1 MDDFAPMEAAA
12 QFMATFPHSWFVS
25 GGWAIDLFV
34 NQVTRP
40 HSDVEIGLFR
50 EHQGALRAQLAGWKL
65 TKSDVLRPEG
75 AAWVPWNEDDW
86 VAAPLFQ
93 VQAWGPEDEEPAY
106 DFFLNDTVNGAW
118 QFRREPSI
126 TRQVE
131 EIMLRTP
138 GGIPFLAP
146 EVQLAFKGKYRRP
159 KDEHDFTLALPRL
172 SPAQR
177 AWLAMALKAAYG
189 EHVWIGRLETEPLG

>member
-1 MDDFAPMEAAA
+1 MEDFAPIQAAD
-12 QFMATFPHSWFVS
+12 QLMATFRHPWFIS

-40 HSDVEIGLFR
+40 HSDIEIGLFR
-50 EHQGALRAQLAGWKL
+50 EDQRELRTQLAGWRL
-65 TKSDVLRPEG
+65 TKSDFLRPEG

-106 DFFLNDTVNGAW
+106 DFFLNDTVDGAW

-126 TRQVE
+126 TRPVE
-131 EIMLRTP
+131 EIILRTRD
-138 GGIPFLAP
+138 GIPFLAP
-146 EVQLAFKGKYRRP
+146 EIQLAFKGKHQRP
-159 KDEHDFTLALPRL
+159 KDEHDFMLALPHL
-172 SPAQR
+172 SAAQR
-177 AWLAMALKAAYG
+177 AWLVMALKAAYG
-189 EHVWIGRLETEPLG
+189 EHAWLERLET

>member
-1 MDDFAPMEAAA
+1 MDDFALMEAAA
-12 QFMATFPHSWFVS
+12 QLMATFPHPWFVS

-34 NQVTRP
+34 MEVTRP

-50 EHQGALRAQLAGWKL
+50 EHQGALRAQLAGWRL

-75 AAWVPWNEDDW
+75 AAWVPWNDDDW

-93 VQAWGPEDEEPAY
+93 VQAWGPEDEEPTY
-106 DFFLNDTVNGAW
+106 DFFLNDTVDGAW

-126 TRQVE
+126 IRPVE

-138 GGIPFLAP
+138 GGIPYLAP
-146 EVQLAFKGKYRRP
+146 EIQLAFKGKYRRP
-159 KDEHDFTLALPRL
+159 KDEHDFTLALPHL
-172 SPAQR
+172 SAAQR

-189 EHVWIGRLETEPLG
+189 EHAWIERLET

>member
-1 MDDFAPMEAAA
+1 MDDFAPIRAAA
-12 QFMATFPHSWFVS
+12 QLMATFPHPWFVS

-50 EHQGALRAQLAGWKL
+50 EHQGALRAQLAGWRL
-65 TKSDVLRPEG
+65 TKSDFLRPEG

-106 DFFLNDTVNGAW
+106 DFFLNDTVDGAW

-126 TRQVE
+126 TRPVE
-131 EIMLRTP
+131 EIMLRTA

-146 EVQLAFKGKYRRP
+146 EIQLAFKGKYRRP
-159 KDEHDFTLALPRL
+159 KDEHDFTFVLPYL

-189 EHVWIGRLETEPLG
+189 EHAWIERLET

>member
-1 MDDFAPMEAAA
+1 MDDFALIKAAA
-12 QFMATFPHSWFVS
+12 KLMATFPHPWFVS

-34 NQVTRP
+34 MEVTRP

-93 VQAWGPEDEEPAY
+93 VQAWGPEGEEPAY
-106 DFFLNDTVNGAW
+106 DFFLNDTVDGAW

-177 AWLAMALKAAYG
+177 AWLSMALKAAYG
-189 EHVWIGRLETEPLG
+189 EHAWIERLGTEPLG